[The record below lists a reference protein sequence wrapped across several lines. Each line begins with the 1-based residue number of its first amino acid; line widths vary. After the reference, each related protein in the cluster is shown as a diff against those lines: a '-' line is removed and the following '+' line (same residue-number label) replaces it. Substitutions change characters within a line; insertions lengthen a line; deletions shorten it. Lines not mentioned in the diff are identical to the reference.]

1 MNNNQ
6 IHEKALRDV
15 FSTPTYITIG
25 TKEYVS

>member
-25 TKEYVS
+25 TREYV